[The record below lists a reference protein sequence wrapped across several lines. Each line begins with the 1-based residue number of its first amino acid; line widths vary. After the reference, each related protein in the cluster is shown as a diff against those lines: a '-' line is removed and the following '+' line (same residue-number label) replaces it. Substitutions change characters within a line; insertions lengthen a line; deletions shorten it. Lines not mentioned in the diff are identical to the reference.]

1 MKKVGQPLCKTIN
14 VKLSIPY
21 YSNSK
26 LKLKKKNYNNSKS
39 KIKHTSYNCNP
50 KDITIKK
57 IIKSNYITPIKGL
70 NAYEKAEIES
80 NITNQLLSK
89 KYQTILQRDKEINY
103 YLTSENNEIKKD
115 IFQEKIKLKE
125 DLSKIIKDTLLLS
138 KNICKGNNLSIDNK
152 IIKPDNPQVYL
163 RQKNIEFLNALGINI
178 ESLNKNKKNYNINID
193 KAWNYINKIKKG
205 KNNID
210 DILRYKIVNSILI
223 IKGKNMYR
231 TINKSS
237 SNITLNNIY
246 GKKII
251 KKKLIDKNK
260 NTNNEINNK
269 PNKSIIKNINNI
281 PFDNNRIRM
290 VEFINRSYNY
300 TTAADD
306 KNESQEN
313 NIKPF
318 EIKISN

>member
-1 MKKVGQPLCKTIN
+1 MKKVTQPLCKTIN

-21 YSNSK
+21 FSNSK
-26 LKLKKKNYNNSKS
+26 LKLKKRKYNNSKS
-39 KIKHTSYNCNP
+39 KINHISYNCNP

-57 IIKSNYITPIKGL
+57 IIKSNYITPINGL

-115 IFQEKIKLKE
+115 IAQEKIKLKE

-138 KNICKGNNLSIDNK
+138 KNICKGNNLSVDNK
-152 IIKPDNPQVYL
+152 IIKPNNSQVYL

-231 TINKSS
+231 AINKSS
-237 SNITLNNIY
+237 SNITSNNIC

-260 NTNNEINNK
+260 NKNKNTINEINNK
-269 PNKSIIKNINNI
+269 PIIKNINNI

-290 VEFINRSYNY
+290 IELI
-300 TTAADD
+300 
-306 KNESQEN
+306 
-313 NIKPF
+313 
-318 EIKISN
+318 

>member
-1 MKKVGQPLCKTIN
+1 MKKVTQPLCKTIN

-21 YSNSK
+21 FSNSK
-26 LKLKKKNYNNSKS
+26 FKLKKKDYNNSKS
-39 KIKHTSYNCNP
+39 KINCTSYNCNP

-57 IIKSNYITPIKGL
+57 IIKSNYITPINGL

-89 KYQTILQRDKEINY
+89 KYETILQRDKEINY

-115 IFQEKIKLKE
+115 IVKEKIKLKE

-138 KNICKGNNLSIDNK
+138 KNICKGNNLSVDNK
-152 IIKPDNPQVYL
+152 ILKPNNSQVYL

-178 ESLNKNKKNYNINID
+178 ESLNKNKRNYNINID

-231 TINKSS
+231 AINKSS
-237 SNITLNNIY
+237 SNITSNNIY

-251 KKKLIDKNK
+251 KKN
-260 NTNNEINNK
+260 
-269 PNKSIIKNINNI
+269 
-281 PFDNNRIRM
+281 
-290 VEFINRSYNY
+290 
-300 TTAADD
+300 
-306 KNESQEN
+306 
-313 NIKPF
+313 
-318 EIKISN
+318 

>member
-1 MKKVGQPLCKTIN
+1 MKKVTQPLCKTIN

-21 YSNSK
+21 FSNSK
-26 LKLKKKNYNNSKS
+26 LKLKKRKYNNSKS
-39 KIKHTSYNCNP
+39 KINPYNCNP

-115 IFQEKIKLKE
+115 IAQEKIKLKE

-138 KNICKGNNLSIDNK
+138 KNICKGNNLSVDNK
-152 IIKPDNPQVYL
+152 IIKPNNSQVYL

-231 TINKSS
+231 AINKSS
-237 SNITLNNIY
+237 SNITSNNIC

-260 NTNNEINNK
+260 NKNTINEINNK
-269 PNKSIIKNINNI
+269 PIIKNINNI

-290 VEFINRSYNY
+290 IELINRSYNY

-313 NIKPF
+313 NIKPH
-318 EIKISN
+318 EIKINK